1 MTPALLKK
9 YLKMKRLLLPLLA
22 AIALPSFA
30 GDLDIADF
38 ENLVKGY
45 NNFSEKTDRV
55 QSFDFVRCGL
65 TLSSRECEVKFE
77 DDKLKVNNSIGITSS
92 QIKHVSIYSDKFVN
106 FYMTIFY
113 KDSNGINTFAN
124 FFVKSQ
130 KKFTIFLREFLYF
143 VNQENESIPINYF

>member
-1 MTPALLKK
+1 
-9 YLKMKRLLLPLLA
+9 MKRLLLPIIA
-22 AIALPSFA
+22 ALALPSFA

-38 ENLVKGY
+38 ENWVRGY
-45 NNFSEKTDRV
+45 GNFSEKTDRL
-55 QSFDFVRCGL
+55 QSFDFVRCGP
-65 TLSSRECEVKFE
+65 TLSHRECEVKFE
-77 DDKLKVNNSIGITSS
+77 DDKLKVNNSIGITIS

-130 KKFTIFLREFLYF
+130 NKFTVFLREFLYF
-143 VNQENESIPINYF
+143 ANLGNESIPINYF